1 MSIPIKTRRSADFNL
16 SEREWLRR
24 IRGTTLANLGDA
36 ANQLAYRRS
45 FATITKA
52 FFYGQDRAD
61 KANGGGFTYF
71 DWDYIEGKGDES
83 YFVDI
88 VQTHPAATEVG
99 VILTYLAPPY
109 MQTSG
114 TPYTPFLKM
123 RLEDSSGT
131 ILDPTPSGWYAVEL
145 THANGGI
152 PGGSVI
158 VSESQYYTA
167 EDGTLSQSGT
177 HPLYSARVVRTAC
190 YVDQGDSPDT
200 TPRRLKYGAA
210 AGTSQHLIVKIDT
223 RNAVLLSAT
232 VFEIP
237 KVFA

>member
-1 MSIPIKTRRSADFNL
+1 MSIPIKTRRPADFNL

-45 FATITKA
+45 FASISKA
-52 FFYGQDRAD
+52 FFYEQDRAD
-61 KANGGGFTYF
+61 KANGGGYTYF
-71 DWDYIEGKGDES
+71 DWDYIETKDDES

-99 VILTYLAPPY
+99 LILTYLAPPY
-109 MQTSG
+109 MQTGG
-114 TPYTPFLKM
+114 TPYTPFLKV
-123 RLEDSSGT
+123 RLENSSGT
-131 ILDPTPSGWYAVEL
+131 ILDPSGGSGYAIEL

-158 VSESQYYTA
+158 VSERQYFESGDGSQA
-167 EDGTLSQSGT
+167 QSGT

-190 YVDQGDSPDT
+190 YLDQGTSPDT
-200 TPRRLKYGAA
+200 TPRRLKYGTA
-210 AGTSQHLIVKIDT
+210 AGTSQHLIVRIDT

-237 KVFA
+237 KIVT